1 MKGISACIPTL
12 SNFLSNIDLKT
23 FAEMYTID
31 TKTLEVEISL

>member
-12 SNFLSNIDLKT
+12 SNFLLNIDLKT